1 MFERKGLVQVTLEK
15 NTADLDRVTES
26 LIEAALGAEA
36 EDFDQQ
42 PDEENPDLLSVKVRV
57 LRKRWLGLFKPT
69 DIMYQFTSCPEGV
82 KQVSDAVMSMTDC
95 IPTLRLQKSELIY
108 SPVEP
113 AELNEE
119 VESQVGDVVAD
130 LEEDEDTLRIWTSL
144 DSR

>member
-1 MFERKGLVQVTLEK
+1 MGV
-15 NTADLDRVTES
+15 
-26 LIEAALGAEA
+26 
-36 EDFDQQ
+36 
-42 PDEENPDLLSVKVRV
+42 
-57 LRKRWLGLFKPT
+57 FKT
-69 DIMYQFTSCPEGV
+69 DIMYQFTSSPEGV
-82 KQVSDAVMSMTDC
+82 KQVSDAVMSMTDR

-108 SPVEP
+108 TPMEP